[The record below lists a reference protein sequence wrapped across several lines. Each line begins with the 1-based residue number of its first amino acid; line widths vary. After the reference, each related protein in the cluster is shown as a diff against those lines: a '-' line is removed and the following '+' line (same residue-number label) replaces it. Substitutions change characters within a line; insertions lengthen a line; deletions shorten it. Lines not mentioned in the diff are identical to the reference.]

1 MRSHALEREKK
12 TNLIAELIVFVQEIP
27 TDKDKNKLEGIKI
40 GKRFGRLTSFMRR
53 IMIQI
58 KKKEEARIHFKFIV
72 RLMIYEVDYNC
83 INNCKVCCY
92 NDIS

>member
-1 MRSHALEREKK
+1 M
-12 TNLIAELIVFVQEIP
+12 VQ
-27 TDKDKNKLEGIKI
+27 
-40 GKRFGRLTSFMRR
+40 S
-53 IMIQI
+53 